1 MNICEFIQEKVAIGE
16 FDDNV
21 SAHLR
26 ICHECKAFAD
36 DLERFLSCD
45 LPDAGEPPKH
55 IDDAIRAAA
64 ADAAAANRFLSCA
77 LPDAGEPPKHVDD
90 AIRAAGHR
98 AAAVF
103 AHGKRAAWG
112 LRILIPAAAAL
123 AVCFLFIFAVMT
135 GRQEVPAT
143 TAAATDATTETVV
156 ASGEGS
162 ASEKVEVAQAEDPA
176 AAAVAAVE
184 EPATAMETALAD
196 APVEVSDWTGIA
208 MEVELTQVSMELSNS
223 MTTISLSDKDL
234 LLAQLEADFAAYA
247 EN

>member
-55 IDDAIRAAA
+55 VDDAIRAAA
-64 ADAAAANRFLSCA
+64 ADAAAANRFLSCE
-77 LPDAGEPPKHVDD
+77 LPDVGEPPKHVDD

-103 AHGKRAAWG
+103 ARSKRAAWS
-112 LRILIPAAAAL
+112 LRVLIPAAAAL
-123 AVCFLFIFAVMT
+123 AVCFLFIFAMT
-135 GRQEVPAT
+135 GRQEAPVTTAVVPEAPAPAVVAEEVPAT
-143 TAAATDATTETVV
+143 TVAT
-156 ASGEGS
+156 
-162 ASEKVEVAQAEDPA
+162 
-176 AAAVAAVE
+176 VE
-184 EPATAMETALAD
+184 ETASVLENVLAEV
-196 APVEVSDWTGIA
+196 PVEVGDWTGA
-208 MEVELTQVSMELSNS
+208 VMDGELTQVTMELSNS
-223 MTTISLSDKDL
+223 MTTLSLSDTDL

>member
-1 MNICEFIQEKVAIGE
+1 MNICEFIQEKIAIGE

-55 IDDAIRAAA
+55 
-64 ADAAAANRFLSCA
+64 
-77 LPDAGEPPKHVDD
+77 VDD
-90 AIRAAGHR
+90 AIRTAGHR

-103 AHGKRAAWG
+103 ARGKRAAWSF
-112 LRILIPAAAAL
+112 RILIPAAAML
-123 AVCFLFIFAVMT
+123 AVCFLSVFVLMT
-135 GRQEVPAT
+135 GRREAPVT
-143 TAAATDATTETVV
+143 TASVPDTATQAVTE
-156 ASGEGS
+156 
-162 ASEKVEVAQAEDPA
+162 
-176 AAAVAAVE
+176 AVATVE
-184 EPATAMETALAD
+184 KTEPVLENVLAEV
-196 APVEVSDWTGIA
+196 PVEVGDWTGAA
-208 MEVELTQVSMELSNS
+208 MDGELTQVTMVLSNS
-223 MTTISLSDKDL
+223 MDTLSLSDTDL